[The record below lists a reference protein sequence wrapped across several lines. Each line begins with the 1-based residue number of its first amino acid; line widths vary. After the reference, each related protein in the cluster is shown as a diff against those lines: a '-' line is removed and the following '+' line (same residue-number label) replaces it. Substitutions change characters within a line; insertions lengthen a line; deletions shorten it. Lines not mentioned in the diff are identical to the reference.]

1 MTETDPPDR
10 TANAQTHLQTA
21 YEYIEQS
28 DLQNALNECQIAIQ
42 LAPDSADAHNLHGI
56 ILDRLGKTE
65 QAILAYREAIRLNPA
80 FDEAIQ
86 NLAEAQTELDLSQRK
101 LQQDEI
107 WRVAKW
113 GAWGYGTGLTLFG
126 VLSSLLPLLFLEVLV
141 SYVYV
146 LEIIKVIWFA
156 LAGGW
161 GGIWLG
167 KGMKPSNATSIGKA
181 SGLGFGLGYLLSIA
195 LFIGVSE
202 IGMSLQAWSSI
213 DLIFII
219 AQTVRY
225 GFMGGFTGWLIGK
238 LQKDRQQL
246 LQLVL
251 TGAIGLGLYGL
262 LHEIWGDKLLGWIF
276 RFAFNSPNAVMQY
289 FSISTVISAIQ
300 WGGIGIIVGGGF
312 GAAIK
317 YKPITKPDNR

>member
-1 MTETDPPDR
+1 MTETDSPDR
-10 TANAQTHLQTA
+10 TANSQTHLQTA
-21 YEYIEQS
+21 YEYIERS
-28 DLQNALNECQIAIQ
+28 DLQNALNKCQVAIK

-56 ILDRLGKTE
+56 ILDQLGETE
-65 QAILAYREAIRLNPA
+65 QAILAYSEAIRLNPA

-86 NLAEAQTELDLSQRK
+86 NLAEAQTELNLSQRK
-101 LQQDEI
+101 LQQGEI

-126 VLSSLLPLLFLEVLV
+126 ILSSLLPLLFLEVLV

-146 LEIIKVIWFA
+146 FEIIKVIWFA

-167 KGMKPSNATSIGKA
+167 KGMKSSNATSIGKT

-202 IGMSLQAWSSI
+202 IGISLWAWSST
-213 DLIFII
+213 DLIFTI

-225 GFMGGFTGWLIGK
+225 GFIGGFTGLLIGK

-251 TGAIGLGLYGL
+251 AGAIGLGLHGL
-262 LHEIWGDKLLGWIF
+262 LNEMWGDKLSGWIF
-276 RFAFNSPNAVMQY
+276 RFAFNSPNAAMQY
-289 FSISTVISAIQ
+289 FSVSTVISAIQ
-300 WGGIGIIVGGGF
+300 WGVIGIIVGGLF

-317 YKPITKPDNR
+317 YNRITKPDNS